1 MAELA
6 PRLTRENREKENTK
20 MPKFDIT
27 KLNVAIDKLLEVTEN
42 PRHRFLL
49 QSYSRHR
56 YLEVAGRYEEIFSPD
71 MMSMDPVYHF
81 HQAGVET
88 VVRGQDQVKSL
99 YRMWAET
106 NQSIFFV
113 ESEEVAVADHFIT
126 SVVTSYQQVSG
137 KGLKQGKFLSHL
149 PSAISHKV
157 VEKALGKKEHTADDT
172 DMFLYK
178 TIGMQMV
185 WPYDDR
191 GRLIGEDV
199 WEPEPS
205 KAELIKLVPT
215 DVLTTEESAK
225 LLAPLIKPLPSFDE
239 VVLGNRAA

>member
-1 MAELA
+1 
-6 PRLTRENREKENTK
+6 
-20 MPKFDIT
+20 
-27 KLNVAIDKLLEVTEN
+27 
-42 PRHRFLL
+42 
-49 QSYSRHR
+49 
-56 YLEVAGRYEEIFSPD
+56 
-71 MMSMDPVYHF
+71 
-81 HQAGVET
+81 
-88 VVRGQDQVKSL
+88 
-99 YRMWAET
+99 
-106 NQSIFFV
+106 
-113 ESEEVAVADHFIT
+113 
-126 SVVTSYQQVSG
+126 
-137 KGLKQGKFLSHL
+137 
-149 PSAISHKV
+149 

-205 KAELIKLVPT
+205 KAELIKLDPT

-239 VVLGNRAA
+239 VVLGKRAA

>member
-1 MAELA
+1 
-6 PRLTRENREKENTK
+6 

-27 KLNVAIDKLLEVTEN
+27 KLNVAIDKLLETTEN
-42 PRHRFLL
+42 PRHGFLL
-49 QSYSRHR
+49 QAYSRHR
-56 YLEVAGRYEEIFSPD
+56 YLEVAGRYEEIFAPD

-113 ESEEVAVADHFIT
+113 EHEEVAVADHFIA
-126 SVVTSYQQVSG
+126 SVVTSYQQVSA
-137 KGLKQGKFLSHL
+137 KGLRQGKFLSHL
-149 PSAISHKV
+149 PSAIAHKI
-157 VEKALGKKEHTADDT
+157 VEKALGQKQHKADDN
-172 DMFLYK
+172 DMLLYK
-178 TIGMQMV
+178 TVGMQMV

-205 KAELIKLVPT
+205 KAEIIHLDPA

-225 LLAPLIKPLPSFDE
+225 LLNPLIKPLPSFDE
-239 VVLGNRAA
+239 MVLGKSHAA